1 MTASAVFSTFM
12 GAVAGMFLA
21 LTFILLADRK
31 QLMERID
38 EATTA
43 RIEAEELAAYAQYA
57 AERAQ
62 DDTRQ
67 AQEAALAAQEAAIE
81 AQQKFAAL
89 MERYRY
95 NVQQC
100 LQAGLAE
107 IVLRR
112 NTR

>member
-1 MTASAVFSTFM
+1 MTTSQLFSTLS
-12 GAVAGMFLA
+12 GSLIGMLGA
-21 LTFILLADRK
+21 LTIMLLVERK
-31 QLMERID
+31 RLMARI
-38 EATTA
+38 EEESTA
-43 RIEAEELAAYAQYA
+43 RIEAEEQAAYAQYA

-67 AQEAALAAQEAAIE
+67 AQEAALEAH
-81 AQQKFAAL
+81 QKFTAL